1 MLDKINQLKK
11 QLDDL
16 MGKEEKDQKKIL
28 DISRELDVL
37 IVEYYKSLEVHEL
50 VKE

>member
-16 MGKEEKDQKKIL
+16 MGKERRTRKKYW
-28 DISRELDVL
+28 IS
-37 IVEYYKSLEVHEL
+37 VESWMYLS
-50 VKE
+50 